1 MKRRVVNAV
10 VVARMY
16 EHPAQVVKRFMKKVK
31 NEKIVEE
38 YREKTDF
45 FEKPSKIAKRKKARR
60 KMIAQRRFA
69 EQSSPKKEKQ
79 NGRV

>member
-1 MKRRVVNAV
+1 MYI
-10 VVARMY
+10 VASQLNILMP
-16 EHPAQVVKRFMKKVK
+16 EGIPTKKVK